1 MPDLDGVQTCT
12 QIQRRWPELP
22 VVLMSGYSEQEV
34 MPRFAERK
42 PAAFLQ
48 KPYGYDTL
56 VAAMRAVV
64 G

>member
-1 MPDLDGVQTCT
+1 
-12 QIQRRWPELP
+12 
-22 VVLMSGYSEQEV
+22 

-56 VAAMRAVV
+56 LEAMRAVL